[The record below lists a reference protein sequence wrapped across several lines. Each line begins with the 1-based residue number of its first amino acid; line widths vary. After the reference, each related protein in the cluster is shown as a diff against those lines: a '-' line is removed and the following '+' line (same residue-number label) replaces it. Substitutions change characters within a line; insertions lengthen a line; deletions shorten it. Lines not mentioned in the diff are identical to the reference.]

1 MVSRKVGSAK
11 KLFPRIFLISLIII
25 LYSCGGGGGG
35 GGSSGVSSG
44 SGSSSTLT
52 YYTWQNYYAAQD
64 LTSLLDIYS
73 NFTDNNRAYNF
84 RTSTT
89 DFFCVSKS
97 ENATLKITPVS
108 SNEVSFEIK
117 FDSSTGTGDCSG
129 ANVSGDALKF
139 SSNEIN
145 VPFTSDMSGFY
156 NGSLERLKDWDVGI
170 KDINT
175 LQETV
180 FQANGLSNET
190 DGVTSFW
197 SGTSYVSPEVN
208 SLNYG
213 DTCKYLSGMCLEV
226 NADNTYNTD
235 LLASVSGDLT
245 ELSDMPSGTI
255 SYTSKALAAG
265 AYGLSNYLN
274 RGLFTSFKSYCG
286 YTNSVI
292 NDWDCQLRIPFSV
305 SAAHVL
311 TVDLSANTLKGNFTL
326 ANHYIF
332 ESLQSDITEIFPIS
346 TVTDLEINA
355 TISGNS
361 FSGTVSNS
369 DFEGDI
375 KGNFY
380 GPKGAEIGATILITN
395 KSTSTVFPDS
405 NQAYAVIALVGY

>member
-1 MVSRKVGSAK
+1 MVSRKVDSVK
-11 KLFPRIFLISLIII
+11 KTFPRIFLISLSVI

-35 GGSSGVSSG
+35 GSSG
-44 SGSSSTLT
+44 SPSTPT

-89 DFFCVSKS
+89 NFFCTSKS
-97 ENATLKITPVS
+97 ENSMLKINPVS
-108 SNEVSFEIK
+108 STEISFEIK
-117 FDSSTGTGDCSG
+117 FDSSIGTGDCSG

-139 SSNEIN
+139 SSNEISD
-145 VPFTSDMSGFY
+145 PFYSDLSGFY
-156 NGSLERLKDWDVGI
+156 NGSLERLKDWDIGI

-180 FQANGLSNET
+180 FQINSLLNET

-197 SGTSYVSPEVN
+197 SGTSYVSPDVGVI
-208 SLNYG
+208 NYG
-213 DTCKYLSGMCLEV
+213 DTCQYSSGICLEV

-235 LLASVSGDLT
+235 LVATVSGDLT
-245 ELSDMPSGTI
+245 ESSDMPSGTI

-265 AYGLSNYLN
+265 VYGLTNYLN
-274 RGLFTSFKSYCG
+274 GGLFTSFKTGCG
-286 YTNSVI
+286 YTDSVSS
-292 NDWDCQLRIPFSV
+292 DWDCQLRIPFSV

-311 TVDLSANTLKGNFTL
+311 TVDFSANTLKGNFTL
-326 ANHYIF
+326 ANHYIL
-332 ESLQSDITEIFPIS
+332 EYLQSDITEIFPTS

-375 KGNFY
+375 KGKFY
-380 GPKGAEIGATILITN
+380 GPKGAEIGATILIEGKN
-395 KSTSTVFPDS
+395 SSIVFPTS
-405 NQAYAVIALVGY
+405 NPAYAVIALVGY